1 MNWTEEFFEKD
12 IADIFS
18 SKSITSRKIKMLIIS
33 EKRQAPEIVKMSSA
47 ERSRILINGTFTLL
61 ACFAK
66 ADFFISKR
74 EATLLNY
81 LIKGELAM
89 NSETARHAV
98 QVFNQI
104 QSVMDLEPHAEKQI
118 DDLARAW
125 GHDTGEI
132 QRIFNMCL
140 AMSLCHGK
148 ISYLADKWLM
158 KIIKQF
164 NLHPINYMPVREQ
177 FLHPHAEAYHTLQ
190 IATMV
195 DQDQIKLAWRRQ
207 CALYHPDKLV
217 KASSEKQAWAKEK
230 LHQINQ
236 AYELLRQSK
245 SSS

>member
-1 MNWTEEFFEKD
+1 MNWTDEFFDAE
-12 IADIFS
+12 IAKIFA
-18 SKSITSRKIKMLIIS
+18 SKAITSRKITMLIIS
-33 EKRQAPEIVKMSSA
+33 ERRKAPEPIKMTPA
-47 ERSRILINGTFTLL
+47 ERSRILINGTFKLL

-89 NSETARHAV
+89 NAETARHAV

-104 QSVMDLEPHAEKQI
+104 QSVADIEEHAEQQI

-125 GHDTGEI
+125 GHDNGEI

-148 ISYLADKWLM
+148 ISYLADKWLL
-158 KIIKQF
+158 KIIKKF
-164 NLHPINYMPVREQ
+164 ELHPINYMPVREQ

-190 IATMV
+190 IAPMV
-195 DQDQIKLAWRRQ
+195 DQEQIKLAWRRQ
-207 CALYHPDKLV
+207 CSLYHPDKLI
-217 KASSEKQAWAKEK
+217 KASQEKQAWAKEI

-236 AYELLRQSK
+236 AYEILSK
-245 SSS
+245 NRKA